1 MKKLKYI
8 EYTDYDE
15 EKYGE
20 IKYYQVLC
28 YWHPANRGWMKT
40 RNIR

>member
-15 EKYGE
+15 EN
-20 IKYYQVLC
+20 
-28 YWHPANRGWMKT
+28 PANRGWMKT